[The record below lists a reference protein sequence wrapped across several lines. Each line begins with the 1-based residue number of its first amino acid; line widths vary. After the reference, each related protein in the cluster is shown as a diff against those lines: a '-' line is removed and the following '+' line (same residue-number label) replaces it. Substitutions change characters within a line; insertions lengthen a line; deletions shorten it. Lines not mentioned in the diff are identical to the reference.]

1 MFRTITA
8 LAAVLATV
16 IVANGCAT
24 YGGYQPTVDPYNDP
38 NIGRLQQ
45 DAAECGSLAKQA
57 GNLGPEAMKGVGVG
71 ALLGAATGAA
81 TGAIWGNPAT
91 GAAAGAL
98 FGGMGGGVSQGVDA
112 DNQYKRAYN
121 NCMRNRG
128 HNVIN

>member
-1 MFRTITA
+1 MIRKLTVLGSILASAVIIT
-8 LAAVLATV
+8 
-16 IVANGCAT
+16 GCAT

-45 DAAECGSLAKQA
+45 DGVECGNLAHQA
-57 GNLGPEAMKGVGVG
+57 ANVGGDTLKGAGVG

-91 GAAAGAL
+91 GAAAGAV
-98 FGGMGGGVSQGVDA
+98 FGGMGGGVSQGIDA